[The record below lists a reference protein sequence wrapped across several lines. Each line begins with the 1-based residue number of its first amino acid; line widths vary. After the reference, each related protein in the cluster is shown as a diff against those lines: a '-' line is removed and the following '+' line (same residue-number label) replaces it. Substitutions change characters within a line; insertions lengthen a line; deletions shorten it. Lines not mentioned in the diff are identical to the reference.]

1 MKVKY
6 FYWII
11 FILYL
16 NEVQNNNNNCGSSK
30 LYTYVHSTTYASN
43 ETCSTT
49 NDFYS
54 VHFIF
59 WQYYISIIIIVSAAI
74 YNYI

>member
-16 NEVQNNNNNCGSSK
+16 NEVQNNNKNFESSK
-30 LYTYVHSTTYASN
+30 LYTYIHSTIRVYIVYASN

-59 WQYYISIIIIVSAAI
+59 
-74 YNYI
+74 